1 MINQIDILQAL
12 RSMRQPVDWNV
23 VYESELP
30 RIYNYFLY
38 KICNRE
44 LAEDLTAT
52 TFERAWTTRSKYN
65 SIIASPS
72 TWLFGIA
79 RNVLRENFRRDK
91 AIENKIEPIQDNEHL
106 PSALDV
112 EQSFQERQ
120 DKVFLQNLLLEL
132 PEREHDLVALKYGG
146 GLSNREIAKAT
157 GFSES
162 NVGSILH
169 RTVTNLQR
177 KWDER
182 HE

>member
-44 LAEDLTAT
+44 LAEDLTET

-91 AIENKIEPIQDNEHL
+91 AIENKIEPIQDNEQL
-106 PSALDV
+106 PSAIDV